1 MGLFGHKKHVY
12 VFWCRFDDAE
22 DIKSSND
29 MVRLF
34 GTKEVATT
42 IQKLT
47 GESYKPANM
56 RILND
61 LLVNSYSKPL
71 TQSYVNKIMDTAWKI
86 VTSKFHDELFDKS
99 NDVPIHGG
107 AADLTKVP
115 SLEKLGLFLLFFEA

>member
-22 DIKSSND
+22 DLKSSND

-47 GESYKPANM
+47 GDPRRRRRPYESTEPGEAGPVPAVL
-56 RILND
+56 RG
-61 LLVNSYSKPL
+61 L
-71 TQSYVNKIMDTAWKI
+71 TPAQFT
-86 VTSKFHDELFDKS
+86 DKT
-99 NDVPIHGG
+99 HAAA
-107 AADLTKVP
+107 AADRRQGC
-115 SLEKLGLFLLFFEA
+115 LGF